1 MTDINEN
8 IYALADENTPRF
20 EADNMSEMFE
30 QESRRY
36 SRRLSEEEE
45 ARLR

>member
-1 MTDINEN
+1 MNYLFN
-8 IYALADENTPRF
+8 VYAF
-20 EADNMSEMFE
+20 EDLQGGMIEAESISEMFE

-36 SRRLSEEEE
+36 SRQLEEETE